1 MGLLIQSAVLA
12 KTQRR
17 KGRKGGPLLWLDLIL
32 KDHYSVL
39 HLRGGA
45 MTLIRALPFL
55 FLTLSSLAGCQTV
68 RSSQRSVE
76 VSQRALAEAMQ
87 VKADATPLEKVNAG
101 AIEQTTQTT
110 GYDGSYVK
118 LDYPDGDV
126 PPTTG
131 VCADVVVRAFRKAGI
146 DLQKELHEDIKKN
159 FAKYP
164 QKWGARKPD
173 TNIDHRRVP
182 NLMTWFDRQGK
193 TRPITNDAKDYLPG
207 DVVAWDV
214 DKGLPHIG
222 MVSKIKVEG
231 TERYAVVHNIGLGA
245 RIEDVL
251 FAWKITGHYRYFEQ
265 KQDTTDKSRPRR

>member
-1 MGLLIQSAVLA
+1 MMS
-12 KTQRR
+12 
-17 KGRKGGPLLWLDLIL
+17 
-32 KDHYSVL
+32 
-39 HLRGGA
+39 
-45 MTLIRALPFL
+45 IRALPVSFL
-55 FLTLSSLAGCQTV
+55 SISLLTGCQAV
-68 RSSQRSVE
+68 RSSQRAVE
-76 VSQRALAEAMQ
+76 VPQRALAEAMQ

-118 LDYPDGDV
+118 LDYPNGDV
-126 PPTTG
+126 PPSTG

-146 DLQKELHEDIKKN
+146 DLQKELNEDMKKN

-193 TRPITNDAKDYLPG
+193 VQPITKDEKDYLPG
-207 DVVAWDV
+207 DVVAWDL
-214 DKGLPHIG
+214 DNGLLHIG

-251 FAWKITGHYRYFEQ
+251 FLWKITGHYRYFEQ
-265 KQDTTDKSRPRR
+265 KQNTTDKSRPRR